1 VVSEVRST
9 LGRVEP
15 QLLDRKVRRAADL
28 RTVEVHE
35 HRRDA
40 LAAAGEVHLD
50 VAAEEV
56 LVLRELLPVRAEGT
70 VQCRQSVGNDAARNR
85 RRARWMQQTT
95 HTMHVAVRAGLL
107 AKQLDV
113 LASTTTPT
121 TAAST
126 AAAAAAAA
134 STAAAARWHSGS
146 VALGCPRPGPVASS

>member
-1 VVSEVRST
+1 MVSEVRST

-126 AAAAAAAA
+126 AAA
-134 STAAAARWHSGS
+134 TRWHSGS